1 MVDIDRE
8 ESCAIPFVPSNMSV
22 EVHGY
27 KWARDTIGQAGGAVY
42 RLYGRVGAPD
52 LFLKHG
58 RDEVADDV
66 TDEMVRLRWLA
77 GYTSVPSVQNFVRT
91 KDEAWLLMT
100 AIPGKTVYQ
109 VLEENA
115 DARFIVV
122 DAIAAFLRRVHAIPV
137 CECPFN
143 SDYTYRLSRARARID
158 SGLVDADDFD
168 TEREGL
174 TPEQVWE
181 EMQHLLP
188 FPADPVVT
196 HGDFSPD
203 NLLMNEGE
211 ILGCIDVGRVGIAD
225 RYQDLA
231 ILWNRLEE
239 FGSPLQERFFQR
251 YGVADVDRRKL
262 QFHLMLDEFF

>member
-1 MVDIDRE
+1 MK
-8 ESCAIPFVPSNMSV
+8 ESCAIPFVPSDMSV
-22 EVHGY
+22 EVDGY
-27 KWARDTIGQAGGAVY
+27 KWARDTTGEASGAVY

-77 GYTSVPSVQNFVRT
+77 GHTSVPSVQRFART
-91 KDEAWLLMT
+91 RDEAWLLMS
-100 AIPGKTVYQ
+100 AIPGKTAYQ

-115 DARFIVV
+115 DARFSVV
-122 DAIAAFLRRVHAIPV
+122 DAIAAFLRRVHAIPIS
-137 CECPFN
+137 ECPFN

-168 TEREGL
+168 KERKGL
-174 TPEQVWE
+174 TPEEVWE

-188 FPADPVVT
+188 FSAEPVVT

-203 NLLMNEGE
+203 NLLMNEGD
-211 ILGCIDVGRVGIAD
+211 ILGCIDVGRLGIAD

-231 ILWNRLEE
+231 ILWSRLGE
-239 FGSPLQERFFQR
+239 FGSSLQERFFQQ
-251 YGVADVDRRKL
+251 YGIADMDCRKL
-262 QFHLMLDEFF
+262 QFHLMLDELL